1 MGQQQSKRRLVVRSE
16 RRDPPDYRKL
26 SRALIA
32 LAQAQAEKEAQ
43 AEFEGR
49 RKRGKRSTAST
60 ESVLPED
67 AA

>member
-1 MGQQQSKRRLVVRSE
+1 MGQDQSKRRLVVRSE

-43 AEFEGR
+43 AEHEAR
-49 RKRGKRSTAST
+49 AKQVKAVVKPVR
-60 ESVLPED
+60 PED

>member
-1 MGQQQSKRRLVVRSE
+1 MGQDQSKRRLVVRSE

-32 LAQAQAEKEAQ
+32 LAQAQAEKEARAEHEAQLKQ
-43 AEFEGR
+43 A
-49 RKRGKRSTAST
+49 KRSRRP
-60 ESVLPED
+60 VLPED

>member
-1 MGQQQSKRRLVVRSE
+1 MGQDQSKRRLVVRSE

-43 AEFEGR
+43 AEHEA
-49 RKRGKRSTAST
+49 KLLKGKRSNQPQR
-60 ESVLPED
+60 PED

>member
-1 MGQQQSKRRLVVRSE
+1 MPQDQFKRRLSVRSD

-43 AEFEGR
+43 DEHQTLQKRIR
-49 RKRGKRSTAST
+49 RRGNQQ
-60 ESVLPED
+60 PGD